1 MVVTGA
7 GGLLGRA
14 VTRECRKRAHPVAPT
29 ELRTLDVTD
38 PAQCRSVLREERP
51 DWVLHCAAYTA
62 VDRAEREEAEALRI
76 NRDGTQAVVDA
87 ADEVGA
93 RVLYPSTDY
102 VFDGTATRP
111 YRVTDPPCPLS
122 AYGRSKLAG
131 EAVVQASVGDHLV
144 ARTSWLYGAGGGNF
158 VDTMLRLGRERDEL
172 RVVGDQTGRPTWAAS
187 LAATLVDLMERDAHG
202 VFHVGDEGTATWV
215 DLARA
220 TLDLARLTTRVV
232 PVTTHEW
239 GAEAPRPSYSVL
251 DLETTTSLLG
261 EPRPHWRTSLEAY
274 LRDHA

>member
-1 MVVTGA
+1 MVVTGS
-7 GGLLGRA
+7 GGLLGQA
-14 VTRECRKRAHPVAPT
+14 VTGECRKRAHPVVPT
-29 ELRTLDVTD
+29 DLRTLDVTV
-38 PAQCRSVLREERP
+38 PGRCRSVLRDERP
-51 DWVLHCAAYTA
+51 DWVVHCAAYTA
-62 VDRAEREEAEALRI
+62 VDRAEREESEALRI
-76 NRDGTQAVVDA
+76 NRDGTKAVLDA

-111 YRVTDPPCPLS
+111 YRVTDSPCPLS

-131 EAVVQASVGDHLV
+131 EEAVRASGGAHLI

-172 RVVGDQTGRPTWAAS
+172 RIVGDQTGRPTWAAS
-187 LAATLVDLMERDAHG
+187 LAAALVDLMERDARG
-202 VFHVGDEGTATWV
+202 TFHVSDEGTASWV

-220 TLDLARLTTRVV
+220 TFDLAGLPTRIV
-232 PVTTHEW
+232 PVTTDEW

-274 LRDHA
+274 MRDNT